1 MSDELIVVDAISTGK
16 KKVPSCM
23 LCRLTNSRGQHRHD
37 VMHEVGHGVVGV
49 TMFYKNKEGMST
61 VIFFESVQGIVS
73 LRCKVVSVHL
83 GETFRGKVFIVC
95 LVLKL

>member
-37 VMHEVGHGVVGV
+37 VMHEVADMELLVSRCFIK
-49 TMFYKNKEGMST
+49 TRKE
-61 VIFFESVQGIVS
+61 
-73 LRCKVVSVHL
+73 
-83 GETFRGKVFIVC
+83 
-95 LVLKL
+95 

>member
-1 MSDELIVVDAISTGK
+1 
-16 KKVPSCM
+16 
-23 LCRLTNSRGQHRHD
+23 
-37 VMHEVGHGVVGV
+37 
-49 TMFYKNKEGMST
+49 MFHKNKEGMST
-61 VIFFESVQGIVS
+61 VIFFESVQRTIVS